1 MEERKKGSKFTHMC
15 MLEHTQLMKCQKTN
29 RKIRTAITVVT
40 MNLKIWL
47 RIMQAYKKFRENQE
61 KLKKLI
67 TGLMIFFIYFVFLSN
82 LLLLKYNRIRLER
95 GFWTFPLLSPYK
107 YSSTLLSNIGVTD
120 TSGFVVD
127 F

>member
-1 MEERKKGSKFTHMC
+1 MC

-107 YSSTLLSNIGVTD
+107 YSSTLLSNIGVMD